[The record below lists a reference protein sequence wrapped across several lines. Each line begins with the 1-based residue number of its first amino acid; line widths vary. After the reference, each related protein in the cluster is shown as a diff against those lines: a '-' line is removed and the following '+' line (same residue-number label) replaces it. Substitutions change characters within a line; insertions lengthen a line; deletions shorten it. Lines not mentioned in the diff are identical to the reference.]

1 MRSRRISKFAALL
14 SLAVMLFAQA
24 AIALADCDIFLSA
37 QPHGLIASGHESVE
51 EPCHETGANAKL
63 CAAHCQGEDLSLDK
77 PQVKVH
83 VLLGHPVFAW
93 RTTAA
98 PLRDSVALV
107 RQPEA
112 WATPPPRI
120 LFRSLLI

>member
-1 MRSRRISKFAALL
+1 MQSRRISKFAGLL

-24 AIALADCDIFLSA
+24 AVALADCDIFLSA
-37 QPHGLIASGHESVE
+37 RPHSAIAADHESGG
-51 EPCHETGANAKL
+51 EPCHESGANVNL
-63 CAAHCQGEDLSLDK
+63 CSAHCQGEDLSLDK

-83 VLLGHPVFAW
+83 VLIGHPVLAW
-93 RTTAA
+93 RTSPA
-98 PLRDSVALV
+98 PLRDSVAFV

-112 WATPPPRI
+112 WATPPPRV

>member
-1 MRSRRISKFAALL
+1 MQSRRISKFAGLL

-37 QPHGLIASGHESVE
+37 RPHGAIAADHHSGEG
-51 EPCHETGANAKL
+51 PCHETGANAKL

-77 PQVKVH
+77 PQLKVPALLAQA
-83 VLLGHPVFAW
+83 VLVW
-93 RTTAA
+93 RPRTAM
-98 PLRDSVALV
+98 PQVSVALA

>member
-1 MRSRRISKFAALL
+1 MQSRRISKFAGLL

-37 QPHGLIASGHESVE
+37 RPHGAIGVDHDSGE
-51 EPCHETGANAKL
+51 EPCHDSGASTNL

-77 PQVKVH
+77 SQVKVH
-83 VLLGHPVFAW
+83 ALPTQAVLVW
-93 RTTAA
+93 RSRPAL
-98 PLRDSVALV
+98 LRDSVAFA

-112 WATPPPRI
+112 WAAPPPHI